1 MPEVAS
7 HPPGTFCWPEL
18 ATTDQS
24 AALAFYRA
32 LFGWGVDDH
41 PMGPGEVYSMLQVGG
56 KDVAAACSMGSDER
70 QRGTP
75 SHWGSYIAVVSAD
88 EAAKRAAELGG
99 TVLAPPFDVMES
111 GRMAVLQDP
120 SGAVFS
126 VWEPNKHP
134 GARLLG
140 EPGALA
146 WTELTSRDPV
156 VAGNFYAALFGW
168 TGETMEMPRIGPY
181 TVFSVNGV
189 LVGGMMGMMPG
200 MEATPSYWM
209 PYFSASDIDASAA
222 KVTGLG
228 GKVVVPPASLPDGS
242 RFAVLTDP
250 QGAYVGLFTVAP
262 MKGE

>member
-1 MPEVAS
+1 MPEVTS

-18 ATTDQS
+18 ATTDRV
-24 AALAFYRA
+24 AALAFYRG
-32 LFGWGVDDH
+32 LFGWEVNDR
-41 PMGPGEVYSMLQVGG
+41 PMGPDEVYSMLQVGG
-56 KDVAAACSMGSDER
+56 KDVAAAYAVGSDER
-70 QRGTP
+70 QRATP
-75 SHWGSYIAVVSAD
+75 PHWGSYIAVVSAD
-88 EAAKRAAELGG
+88 DAATRAAELGG
-99 TVLAPPFDVMES
+99 TVLAPPFDVMGA

-126 VWEPNKHP
+126 VWEPKEHP
-134 GARLLG
+134 GARLIG

-156 VAGNFYAALFGW
+156 VAGNFYSALFGW

-189 LVGGMMGMMPG
+189 LAGGMMGMMPG
-200 MEATPSYWM
+200 MEGIPSYWL
-209 PYFSASDIDASAA
+209 PYFFAEDTDAAAA
-222 KVTGLG
+222 KVTSLG
-228 GKVVVPPASLPDGS
+228 GKVVVPPAGLPDGS

-250 QGAYVGLFTVAP
+250 QGAMVGLFTVKS

>member
-1 MPEVAS
+1 MSEVGS

-18 ATTDQS
+18 ATTDRP
-24 AALAFYRA
+24 AAVTFYRE
-32 LFGWGVDDH
+32 LFGWGVDDR
-41 PMGPGEVYSMLQVGG
+41 PMGPGEVYSMLRVGG
-56 KDVAAACSMGSDER
+56 KDVAAAFSIGSDDR

-75 SHWGSYIAVVSAD
+75 PHWGSYIAVVSAND
-88 EAAKRAAELGG
+88 AATRAAELGG
-99 TVLAPPFDVMES
+99 TVLAPPFDVMDS

-126 VWEPNKHP
+126 VWEPKKHP

-140 EPGALA
+140 EPGALV

-156 VAGNFYAALFGW
+156 VAGNFYSALFGW
-168 TGETMEMPRIGPY
+168 TGETTEMPRVGPY

-200 MEATPSYWM
+200 MEGTPSYWM
-209 PYFSASDIDASAA
+209 PYFSAADIDASAR
-222 KVTGLG
+222 KVSALG
-228 GKVVVPPASLPDGS
+228 GKVVVPPCSLPDGS

-262 MKGE
+262 TK